1 MSDNINTFTESH
13 NNAAVTPLLVTPKQV
28 CKMLDISNA
37 TLWRLT
43 HNDPNFP
50 KKIAIT
56 AKKHVFK
63 YSDLCKWAEG
73 LNADAS
79 KNAITGREKAE
90 A

>member
-1 MSDNINTFTESH
+1 MSDFFNTSTESQ
-13 NNAAVTPLLVTPKQV
+13 NNASVTPLFVTAKQV
-28 CKMLDISNA
+28 CKMLDISNT
-37 TLWRLT
+37 TLWRLI

>member
-1 MSDNINTFTESH
+1 MFDKESK
-13 NNAAVTPLLVTPKQV
+13 NNVSLTPLLVTPKQV
-28 CKMLDISNA
+28 REMLNISNT
-37 TLWRLT
+37 TLWRLI

-73 LNADAS
+73 LNAEEPR
-79 KNAITGREKAE
+79 NAITGREKEE

>member
-1 MSDNINTFTESH
+1 MLDIVNTISESQ
-13 NNAAVTPLLVTPKQV
+13 NSASPIPLLVTAKQV
-28 CKMLDISNA
+28 CKMLDISNT

-63 YSDLCKWAEG
+63 YADLCKWAEG
-73 LNADAS
+73 LNVDAS
-79 KNAITGREKAE
+79 KNAITGREKEDA
-90 A
+90 

>member
-1 MSDNINTFTESH
+1 MFKILNSSTESKT
-13 NNAAVTPLLVTPKQV
+13 NVSPLPLLVTAKQV

-56 AKKHVFK
+56 AKKSVFK

-79 KNAITGREKAE
+79 RNAITGREKEGA
-90 A
+90 